1 MYKRQVRNV
10 VTRVINEALRN
21 VLRHANATAA
31 TVSVDV
37 TDGLV
42 TGAVADNGVGASDAD
57 LVRALTSGHVGLLT
71 SQALVEALGGE
82 FTMRRVSTVGGAM
95 VRFTV
100 PVPPRP
106 RA

>member
-1 MYKRQVRNV
+1 M
-10 VTRVINEALRN
+10 NEMSSS
-21 VLRHANATAA
+21 VLNRRLLLQRAA
-31 TVSVDV
+31 C
-37 TDGLV
+37 GF
-42 TGAVADNGVGASDAD
+42 
-57 LVRALTSGHVGLLT
+57 GHVALLGLLT

-82 FTMRRVSTVGGAM
+82 FTMLRVSTVGGAM